1 MYELLLAMDDMVLP
15 SKCTPPSKT
24 HHPPKHTNPF
34 TITPPHTGALYP
46 VPKDERKAQAMQL
59 AAAITVP
66 RDDIFI
72 PTNPHCTVRAVIP
85 KSATPMRSAAKV
97 PILVAFDVQE
107 EEEGPL
113 GEPLAPVHKKLA
125 CIFKVGDDI
134 RQDVLALQVIGLLK
148 DAFVKAGLNLVLF
161 PYGAIPTGYEQGII
175 EVCGF
180 VGWVGLGVFD
190 DDGGVL

>member
-1 MYELLLAMDDMVLP
+1 M
-15 SKCTPPSKT
+15 K
-24 HHPPKHTNPF
+24 
-34 TITPPHTGALYP
+34 
-46 VPKDERKAQAMQL
+46 L

-66 RDDIFI
+66 RDDIFV

-97 PILVAFDVQE
+97 PILVAFEVQE

-113 GEPLAPVHKKLA
+113 GEPLPPVHKSLA

-148 DAFVKAGLNLVLF
+148 DAFVKAGLDLVLF

-175 EVCGF
+175 EVCF
-180 VGWVGLGVFD
+180 FCVCVVLVMMMVG
-190 DDGGVL
+190 GGIA